1 MSSILLNQFTGH
13 QLLSQFHDYVN
24 GLRDR
29 TPVNPQ
35 VTWAQWL
42 IQHQTKCGYYNPQ
55 QWLKQHHTKL
65 SVGTLILNNLGTC
78 TLVIG
83 Y

>member
-24 GLRDR
+24 DLRDR

-35 VTWAQWL
+35 VTWA
-42 IQHQTKCGYYNPQ
+42 HRSG
-55 QWLKQHHTKL
+55 
-65 SVGTLILNNLGTC
+65 
-78 TLVIG
+78 
-83 Y
+83 